1 MGEFSD
7 MMPPTVELL
16 TRGGAP
22 GSYGYR
28 KSADASYDKVFQK
41 DLARGGDSADEN
53 YAMQEAADEVQAK
66 LKERQFAKEQAQV
79 AARDKAHREALA
91 RREAEERAADQRR
104 EKAALAREE
113 AAHERSSEELIGARP
128 RAESA
133 QAEAVHAKPQAK
145 AAHAKPQAK
154 EAHGALTEDPQE
166 AYEQS
171 EEAAEVTA
179 SREAEKAHNVR
190 AWLAARAEK
199 KKVEASASH
208 LEKERESDIDAI
220 IGAAPLPAAA
230 QDGTHN
236 APEAAHKAAKNAPK
250 SASAPAKTAKKAEA
264 AGSAHAGAPKKAKAA
279 AKEANKAMATQ
290 KIEDSIDEDIR
301 EMRHLAK

>member
-1 MGEFSD
+1 MC
-7 MMPPTVELL
+7 L
-16 TRGGAP
+16 
-22 GSYGYR
+22 
-28 KSADASYDKVFQK
+28 VF
-41 DLARGGDSADEN
+41 
-53 YAMQEAADEVQAK
+53 
-66 LKERQFAKEQAQV
+66 AQV

-91 RREAEERAADQRR
+91 RREADERAADRRR

-113 AAHERSSEELIGARP
+113 AAHERSSEELIGARS
-128 RAESA
+128 RAEGA

-145 AAHAKPQAK
+145 A
-154 EAHGALTEDPQE
+154 AHGALTEDPQE

-250 SASAPAKTAKKAEA
+250 SASAPAMTAKKAEA